1 MNVSTLQ
8 VKSIQSIYNSC
19 LNCPNHLDARDILV
33 QLTSPVLAAISHFLY
48 DRFWDE
54 FSFHMHD
61 IFLLCEEILQQREFA
76 SSPFFPTLLKTN
88 AGYQT
93 QREILN
99 KCIDFKIR
107 DYIVLQHIIPKPIWY
122 TFMSNIIRDKR
133 NQRTIVMQFC
143 NSLYENTVL
152 TIVKSAWNLKYAEI
166 KQFLYRFPKPIM
178 YDSSQY
184 FPHCFGMY

>member
-1 MNVSTLQ
+1 M
-8 VKSIQSIYNSC
+8 I
-19 LNCPNHLDARDILV
+19 
-33 QLTSPVLAAISHFLY
+33 F
-48 DRFWDE
+48 F
-54 FSFHMHD
+54 
-61 IFLLCEEILQQREFA
+61 FLLCEEILQQREFA

-107 DYIVLQHIIPKPIWY
+107 DYIVLKHIIPTPIWY

-166 KQFLYRFPKPIM
+166 KQILYRFTKPILRDFKSIFSTLFWDVM
-178 YDSSQY
+178 ITKLIDEYV
-184 FPHCFGMY
+184 